1 MTGTTLLTLY
11 HAPDNASL
19 IVRMLLEELG
29 LPYTTVL
36 VDRSKNDQ
44 SSSEYR
50 KLSPDGLIPVCVIN
64 GHPVIETAAI
74 MLSLADQHN
83 QFTVAATH
91 SRRAEFLK
99 WLFYLSNSL
108 HSDLRLL
115 FYPEKFV
122 GDNRT
127 AVESLHQLTCQRIDK
142 RLQLFDKQYAASPDT
157 YLFGSQPSIIDFYLG
172 ACMRWTQLF
181 PIGSDNLFNPADYES
196 IEKMLGSLQARQ
208 AVIAAC
214 NYDGIS
220 GSFFTRAEH
229 ARPSQGSVL

>member
-1 MTGTTLLTLY
+1 MLTLY

-29 LPYTTVL
+29 LSYKSVL

-50 KLSPDGLIPVCVIN
+50 KLSPDGLIPVCVID

-83 QFTVAATH
+83 QFTVPATH

-127 AVESLHQLTCQRIDK
+127 AIDLLHQHTCQRIDK

-157 YLFGSQPSIIDFYLG
+157 YLFGSQRSIIDFYLG
-172 ACMRWTQLF
+172 ACMRWMQLY
-181 PIGSDNLFNPADYES
+181 PIGSDNLFVPADYVS
-196 IEKMLGSLQARQ
+196 IEKMLDSLQARK

-214 NYDGIS
+214 NHDGIS
-220 GSFFTRAEH
+220 GAFFTRAEH

>member
-1 MTGTTLLTLY
+1 MLTLY

-19 IVRMLLEELG
+19 IVRMLLEELS
-29 LPYTTVL
+29 LPYKTVL

-44 SSSEYR
+44 SSVEYR
-50 KLSPDGLIPVCVIN
+50 KLSPDGLIPVCVID

-83 QFTVAATH
+83 QFVVPATN

-122 GDNRT
+122 GENR
-127 AVESLHQLTCQRIDK
+127 AAIDLLHQHTSQRIDK
-142 RLQLFDKQYAASPDT
+142 RLKLFDKQYAASADA
-157 YLFGSQPSIIDFYLG
+157 YLFGSQPSIIDFYLA
-172 ACMRWTQLF
+172 ACMRWTQLY
-181 PIGSDNLFNPADYES
+181 PLDNDNSFNPADYIS
-196 IEKMLGSLQARQ
+196 IEKMLDSLQKRE

-214 NYDGIS
+214 HHDGIS